1 MKMSARNLLFVSAAI
16 APFVIG
22 APVFAADQAAAPQ
35 PAASQPGAS
44 TLGEIVVTAQRRSE
58 NLQAVPIAVTAV
70 SAKDLAA
77 QNITSVQN
85 LTTLVSGFTGPGDNG
100 MTSPHIRGIGGTVAS
115 PGEENSVA
123 LYVDGIYIGAT
134 SPALLS
140 LGDVQQAEVLK
151 GPQGTLF
158 GRNTTG
164 GLIQI
169 TTRDPSTHPE
179 LDAEVGY
186 ASYNTVSGSA
196 YLNTPVTSNISTNLA
211 VQASHQGDG
220 YGKNLLTGKD
230 SDRTDLNLTLR
241 NKWAIRLGDATK
253 FDITADYELTND
265 AGLGGRPIAGSTT
278 AYYNPPGVPG
288 APAAYTSQ
296 VSGWDTNTHLDS
308 RDHTEAYGLAGR
320 FSQDLGFATLSDT
333 LAFRRTRFN
342 LLAFGDTTP
351 LQHLQVYWYTAN
363 SQWTNELQLASN
375 STGPLKWTAGV
386 FYYDATDN
394 THQPIFFTPGSPGN
408 PPFHEAITDDSLVTK
423 SLAGYA
429 QVDYKLAT
437 DTTLTAGFRYSSDK
451 HSINGG
457 QVGFFGPA
465 PTPLGPPV
473 VDSFTRTAAV
483 WRLALTQKLSDDA
496 MVYASYNRGVKA
508 GGYNPVVV
516 GNAPFLDE
524 KLDAFEVGSKLS
536 FLEDHARLNLAGFY
550 NTYKNIQ
557 VQAFQPAGPPII
569 YNGAGAETYG
579 LDADLELRPLKELT
593 INGTLE
599 LLHSKFS
606 SFPNANILIPLPL
619 GGFQSTTASAAGNQ
633 LPFAPKLTSSVSATY
648 NIPVSYG
655 SYDVSG
661 AWSHSSGFTTTPGME
676 VRQGSY
682 DLLSAQVQFTDAAD
696 HYYVRLWGTNLGNAQ
711 VDQNLTISA
720 NGSSVRVLPPRTGGV
735 TVGLKFR

>member
-1 MKMSARNLLFVSAAI
+1 MNKSIRNMLCASAAI
-16 APFVIG
+16 APFAFG
-22 APVFAADQAAAPQ
+22 APVLAADQAATANPSN
-35 PAASQPGAS
+35 A
-44 TLGEIVVTAQRRSE
+44 TLQEVVVSAQRRSE
-58 NLQAVPIAVTAV
+58 NLQTVPIAVTAV
-70 SAKDLAA
+70 SAETLA
-77 QNITSVQN
+77 QHNVTTVQN

-140 LGDVQQAEVLK
+140 LSDVSQAEVLK

-169 TTRDPSTHPE
+169 TTRDPSSHPE
-179 LDAEVGY
+179 MDAEVGY

-196 YLNTPVTSNISTNLA
+196 YLNTPVASNISTNLA
-211 VQASHQGDG
+211 IQASHQGDG

-230 SDRTDLNLTLR
+230 AYRADLNLTLR
-241 NKWAIRLGDATK
+241 NKWDFRLSDTTR
-253 FDITADYELTND
+253 FNIVADYELSND
-265 AGLGGRPIAGSTT
+265 AGLGGRPITGSTT
-278 AYYNPPGVPG
+278 TYYPGPAPG
-288 APAAYTSQ
+288 AAASYTSP
-296 VSGWDTNTHLDS
+296 VTGWDTNTHLDS

-320 FSQDLGFATLSDT
+320 LSQDLGFATLSDT
-333 LAFRRTRFN
+333 LSYRRTRFN
-342 LLAFGDTTP
+342 LLRFGDGTP
-351 LQHLQVYWYTAN
+351 IQHLQVFWYTAN

-375 STGPLKWTAGV
+375 ATGPLKWTAGV

-394 THQPIFFTPGSPGN
+394 THQPINFTPSSPGN
-408 PPFHEAITDDSLVTK
+408 PPFGQATTDDSLGTK

-429 QVDYKLAT
+429 QADYKLAT

-451 HSINGG
+451 HSITGK
-457 QVGFFGPA
+457 QTSVPAFFLAGA
-465 PTPLGPPV
+465 PPV
-473 VDSFTRTAAV
+473 NDSFTRGAAV
-483 WRLALTQKLSDDA
+483 WRLALSQKLSDDA
-496 MVYASYNRGVKA
+496 MVYASYNRGAKA

-536 FLEDHARLNLAGFY
+536 FLDDRARLNLAGFY
-550 NTYKNIQ
+550 NSYKNIQ

-579 LDADLELRPLKELT
+579 IDGDFEIRPLPNFT
-593 INGTLE
+593 INATLE
-599 LLHSKFS
+599 LLHSEFT
-606 SFPNANILIPLPL
+606 SFPNANILIPLAT
-619 GGFQSTTASAAGNQ
+619 GGFNSTTASAAGNQ
-633 LPFAPKLTSSVSATY
+633 LPFAPKLSSSVSGTY
-648 NIPVSYG
+648 TIPVGYG

-676 VRQGSY
+676 VKQGAY
-682 DLLSAQVQFTDAAD
+682 DMLSAQIQFTAPGDR
-696 HYYVRLWGTNLGNAQ
+696 YYVRLWGTNLSNAQ
-711 VDQNLTISA
+711 VYQSLTISA
-720 NGSSVRVLPPRTGGV
+720 NGSSTRLLAPRILGATFGV
-735 TVGLKFR
+735 KFK